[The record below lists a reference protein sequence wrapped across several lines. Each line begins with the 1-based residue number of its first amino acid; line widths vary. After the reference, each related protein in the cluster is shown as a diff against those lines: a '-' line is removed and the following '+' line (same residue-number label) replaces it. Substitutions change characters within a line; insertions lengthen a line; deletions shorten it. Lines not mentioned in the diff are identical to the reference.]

1 MLTRSWLIVR
11 KSKTVSMAL
20 NLTLSDAVITPMP
33 GRQQPVVTSWR
44 SYVMSILETQTQ
56 DQNAIIKVNRN
67 VGPEDLSSGSRY
79 SDPLIRKNITIPA
92 SVKAS
97 RTTEWSN
104 TAWSLIGDQLEAW
117 RILAPWL
124 QRSRLFDEIQK
135 DSSLGFSDF
144 RKKHGYEYLDHQLW
158 SNVKRMKSS
167 PELPNVGSAR
177 IVYSKMGTQCSG
189 SPWYDRKTG
198 VLHWDNVNIGRAWL
212 SFTWHAPWIRA
223 RYPRRALQTG
233 RISRGTI
240 QSVPKISHS
249 FGITYDEDVNGK
261 IRAGISRTSNTV
273 SFDPA
278 TDDVRF
284 TFTVKSTLPSIRK
297 RMRSVVG
304 FDIGM
309 ESHAVMAGRR
319 VSLNGSASGPLTLSH
334 EGSSLQRH
342 VLVLQEKE
350 RAVLA
355 KLSRIRQDHEP
366 AANQRIVDSAVH
378 LHEKLEALKD
388 AMDWAAA
395 DSIVKHCRPGD
406 VLAAEELSWSG
417 GGPVKFRH
425 GRQQARVEHLAARR
439 GVKVLKVNPART
451 SHECPACHAAYD
463 ANHRT
468 HSFTCD
474 ACGYTGDKD
483 DAAGYIIALRGL
495 GKLHKNNRFG
505 LSTVLQT
512 VRSHRPRGDGH
523 TPARNQGRRE
533 RGCSIA
539 AAGPTKNNGF

>member
-1 MLTRSWLIVR
+1 
-11 KSKTVSMAL
+11 MAL
-20 NLTLSDAVITPMP
+20 NLTLSDAVITPTP
-33 GRQQPVVTSWR
+33 GRQQPVVTSWQ

-56 DQNAIIKVNRN
+56 DQNAIIKANRT
-67 VGPEDLSSGSRY
+67 VDPEDLSSGSRY
-79 SDPLIRKNITIPA
+79 SDPLIRKNIAIPA

-97 RTTEWSN
+97 RTTGWSN

-117 RILAPWL
+117 RMLAPWM
-124 QRSRLFDEIQK
+124 QRSRLFDEIRK

-158 SNVKRMKSS
+158 SNVKRMKDS
-167 PELPNVGSAR
+167 PELPNVDSAR
-177 IVYSKMGTQCSG
+177 IIYSKMASQCSG
-189 SPWYDRKTG
+189 APWYDRKTG
-198 VLHWDNVNIGRAWL
+198 ILHWDDVNIGRAWL
-212 SFTWHAPWIRA
+212 SFAWHAPWIRA
-223 RYPRRALQTG
+223 RYPRRALQAG

-240 QSVPKISHS
+240 QVDPKIKHS

-261 IRAGISRTSNTV
+261 IRAGISSISNTI

-284 TFTVKSTLPSIRK
+284 TFTIKSTLPSVRRK
-297 RMRSVVG
+297 VRSVVG
-304 FDIGM
+304 VDIGM

-319 VSLNGSASGPLTLSH
+319 VGLNGSASRPLALSR

-342 VLVLQEKE
+342 IITLQSQE

-366 AANQRIVDSAVH
+366 TADTRLVDAAVH

-406 VLAAEELSWSG
+406 VLAVEDLSWSG
-417 GGPVKFRH
+417 GGAVKFRH

-463 ANHRT
+463 ADTRT
-468 HSFTCD
+468 HSFTCG

-483 DAAGYIIALRGL
+483 DAAGFIIALRGL
-495 GKLHKNNRFG
+495 GKLHKNNHYG

-512 VRSHRPRGDGH
+512 VRSRRPRGDGH

>member
-1 MLTRSWLIVR
+1 MR
-11 KSKTVSMAL
+11 KSKAISMAL
-20 NLTLSDAVITPMP
+20 NLNLNDAIITPTP
-33 GRQQPVVTSWR
+33 GRQQPVVMSWQ

-67 VGPEDLSSGSRY
+67 VDPEDLSSGSRY
-79 SDPLIRKNITIPA
+79 SDPLIRKNIAIPA

-97 RTTEWSN
+97 RTTGWSN

-117 RILAPWL
+117 RMLAPWV

-135 DSSLGFSDF
+135 DSSLGFKDF
-144 RKKHGYEYLDHQLW
+144 KKKNKYEYLDHQLW
-158 SNVKRMKSS
+158 SNVRRMQVRPS
-167 PELPNVGSAR
+167 LPNVDSAR
-177 IVYSKMGTQCSG
+177 IIYSKMASQCSG
-189 SPWYDRKTG
+189 APWYDRKTG

-212 SFTWHAPWIRA
+212 SFAWHAPWIRA
-223 RYPRRALQTG
+223 RYPRRSLQEG

-240 QSVPKISHS
+240 QSVPKIKHS
-249 FGITYDEDVNGK
+249 FEVTYKEDANKRVHAN
-261 IRAGISRTSNTV
+261 ISHEDNRV
-273 SFDPA
+273 SFDPV
-278 TDDVRF
+278 TEDIRF
-284 TFTVKSTLPSIRK
+284 TFTIKSTLPSVRK
-297 RMRSVVG
+297 KVRSVVG
-304 FDIGM
+304 VDIGM

-319 VSLNGSASGPLTLSH
+319 VSLNGSVSRPLALSR
-334 EGSSLQRH
+334 EGSSLQHH

-350 RAVLA
+350 RAALA

-366 AANQRIVDSAVH
+366 VANQRLVDAAVH

-388 AMDWAAA
+388 AMDWVTA

-406 VLAAEELSWSG
+406 VLAVENLSWSG

-463 ANHRT
+463 ADPRT
-468 HSFTCD
+468 HSFTCG

-483 DAAGYIIALRGL
+483 DAAGFIIALRGL

-512 VRSHRPRGDGH
+512 VRSRRPRGDGH

>member
-1 MLTRSWLIVR
+1 
-11 KSKTVSMAL
+11 MAL
-20 NLTLSDAVITPMP
+20 NLNLDDAIITPTP

-44 SYVMSILETQTQ
+44 SYVMSILKTQTQ
-56 DQNAIIKVNRN
+56 DQNAIIKANRT
-67 VGPEDLSSGSRY
+67 VDPDDLSSGSRY

-117 RILAPWL
+117 RILAPWI

-135 DSSLGFSDF
+135 DSSLGFSEF
-144 RKKHGYEYLDHQLW
+144 RKKHGYEYLDYQLW
-158 SNVKRMKSS
+158 SNVRRMQVRPS
-167 PELPNVGSAR
+167 LPNVDSAR
-177 IVYSKMGTQCSG
+177 IIYSKMASQCSG
-189 SPWYDRKTG
+189 SPWYDRTNG
-198 VLHWDNVNIGRAWL
+198 ILHWDNVNIGRARV

-273 SFDPA
+273 SFNPA
-278 TDDVRF
+278 TDDVKF
-284 TFTVKSTLPSIRK
+284 TFTIKSTLPSIRK

-304 FDIGM
+304 VDIGM
-309 ESHAVMAGRR
+309 ESHAVISGRR
-319 VSLNGSASGPLTLSH
+319 VSLNGSVSGPLTLSH
-334 EGSSLQRH
+334 EGSSLQHH

-355 KLSRIRQDHEP
+355 KLSRIRQDHE
-366 AANQRIVDSAVH
+366 AEANPRLVNSAVH

-463 ANHRT
+463 ADTRT

-474 ACGYTGDKD
+474 TCGYTGDKD
-483 DAAGYIIALRGL
+483 DAAGFIIALRGL
-495 GKLHKNNRFG
+495 GKLHKNNHYG

-512 VRSHRPRGDGH
+512 VRSRRPRGDGH